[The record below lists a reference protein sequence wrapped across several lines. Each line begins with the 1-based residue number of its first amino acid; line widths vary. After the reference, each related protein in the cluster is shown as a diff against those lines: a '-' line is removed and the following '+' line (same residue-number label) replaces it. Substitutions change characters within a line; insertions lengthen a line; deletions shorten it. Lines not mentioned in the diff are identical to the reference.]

1 MVILANRIFFFS
13 MGPLIIKGYEWLS
26 VAGVNLN
33 EKQIQFFFGVLNI
46 VLAPILLACL
56 AFFVSLRIYSGRWFF
71 LLPVLFLFVPFL
83 VVYIASLL
91 SNNFVGIFIYAV
103 NLLALVAVTP
113 IVLKALS
120 EIRYVFLISRISAI
134 KRLQDDDIK
143 NLFLRPFA
151 LDKSDLTASFGLCI
165 HFLSRLKRRVRLEE
179 VISRS
184 AYLFGPLIAIGNPS
198 EQRVELGAIREYFAD
213 LDDTRWQQY
222 IEARIKDARH
232 IYFVIDKSEFTVWE
246 TNQILKYGVAHKLI
260 LVVPDKYGAASS
272 YFLSNPEITKSIGLT
287 DEQIASIDRDC
298 VLAIC
303 PSEEGC
309 IFIRGAGRTAP
320 DYLMAIDRAV
330 TV

>member
-1 MVILANRIFFFS
+1 
-13 MGPLIIKGYEWLS
+13 MG
-26 VAGVNLN
+26 
-33 EKQIQFFFGVLNI
+33 
-46 VLAPILLACL
+46 
-56 AFFVSLRIYSGRWFF
+56 
-71 LLPVLFLFVPFL
+71 
-83 VVYIASLL
+83 
-91 SNNFVGIFIYAV
+91 
-103 NLLALVAVTP
+103 
-113 IVLKALS
+113 S
-120 EIRYVFLISRISAI
+120 EMCIR
-134 KRLQDDDIK
+134 D
-143 NLFLRPFA
+143 
-151 LDKSDLTASFGLCI
+151 
-165 HFLSRLKRRVRLEE
+165 RVRLEE